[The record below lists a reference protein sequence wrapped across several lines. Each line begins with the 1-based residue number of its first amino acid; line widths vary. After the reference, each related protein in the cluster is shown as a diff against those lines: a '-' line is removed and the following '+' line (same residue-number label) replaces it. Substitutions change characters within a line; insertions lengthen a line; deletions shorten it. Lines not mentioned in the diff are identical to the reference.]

1 MAQVQKVVIINI
13 CSIMWKFVSDE
24 VHLPEEEADNP

>member
-1 MAQVQKVVIINI
+1 MAQIQKMVIINT

-24 VHLPEEEADNP
+24 AHLSEEEADNP